1 MEQCTQ
7 SKWEVWLRRAS
18 VVLFAVSIL
27 MYVTA
32 LEFAGGSILRFLWY
46 AVVFC
51 MILMPG
57 VRVTEL
63 LMPQLTRTEKIPVS
77 FAMGVGVLFLCY
89 ITLGRLT
96 VPPMWA
102 MLVVLGPMTIWQG
115 YVYVQR
121 IRKAPKKIPKLLE
134 NPGAAFLLIAFAG
147 GLFVFSFTG
156 VLGYAKAS
164 AAGNMIY
171 HQDMLWRTA
180 NAASVQLG
188 APLMNMQSV
197 GSQLRYHYL
206 GDAISGFGAMFSGV
220 LPYEATCFYHYPFLL
235 FAMVFGLFSA
245 ARAYGASEKAASILP
260 FAVLF
265 FNSASSMV
273 AVDIMLDM
281 NGVATA
287 TALTTAVLIFLF
299 RVQRDETIKPT
310 FYIAYAVVILTLL
323 MSKNLYGMLL
333 TCALLAAVVFGAVF
347 QRRFYGRG
355 LLLAGIGGGVFA
367 LCWHFVY
374 QYAVNNLLQEFW
386 ITPKDFIKT
395 LLTNMPLGVVLW
407 LIAIVLSI
415 MQIKKL
421 SFARLV
427 VHAATIGGML
437 AFFLFHHYSASQNYF
452 LIAALLFMWF
462 CALDTEKLLTD
473 VKPLRIAAGVLAC
486 LCVVSTAIGFAP
498 AGRKGFQVMKRSA
511 GIQPDFPWE
520 TRTITRAD
528 EQAAMWLRE
537 NMKPDEVFATNRN
550 ARDPYYAREG
560 IWHYY
565 TAMSGRQAYMEG
577 WMYSLTYGHDYW
589 EMRRQLEQIS
599 DGIFACQDTES
610 AFAMARAEGIDYL
623 LVTKWLKS
631 IPFAGMEAGPVKFE
645 GAEPVFENSDTAI
658 YRVPQE

>member
-1 MEQCTQ
+1 MNHLTE
-7 SKWEVWLRRAS
+7 SKTEIWLRRA
-18 VVLFAVSIL
+18 AVIL
-27 MYVTA
+27 LGIAVAMYFTA
-32 LEFAGGSILRFLWY
+32 LEFAGGSILRFIWY

-51 MILMPG
+51 LIMLPG

-63 LMPQLTRTEKIPVS
+63 LMPQLERAEKISVS
-77 FAMGVGVLFLCY
+77 FAMGVGILFLAY
-89 ITLGRLT
+89 TTFGRLT
-96 VPPMWA
+96 TPPMWA
-102 MLVVLGPMTIWQG
+102 MMIPVLPLTCWQLWIWAK
-115 YVYVQR
+115 R
-121 IRKAPKKIPKLLE
+121 IRKAPKKFPNVFAQPGMPLLM
-134 NPGAAFLLIAFAG
+134 IAFAG

-156 VLGYAKAS
+156 VLTFAKAS

-180 NAASVQLG
+180 NAAAVQLG
-188 APLMNMQSV
+188 SPLMNMQSF

-235 FAMVFGLFSA
+235 FSMVFGLFAA
-245 ARAYGASEKAASILP
+245 ARTYGASEKTASILP

-265 FNSASSMV
+265 FNTASSMV

-287 TALTTAVLIFLF
+287 TTLTAAVLIFLF
-299 RVQRDETIKPT
+299 RIERDEKIDPAFYVAYTI
-310 FYIAYAVVILTLL
+310 VILTLL

-333 TCALLAAVVFGAVF
+333 ICALAASVVFGLIF
-347 QRRFYGRG
+347 QRRFYRRG
-355 LLLAGIGGGVFA
+355 LLLAVIGGGVFA

-386 ITPKDFIKT
+386 LAPKEFIKT
-395 LLTNMPLGVVLW
+395 LFTNLPLGVILW
-407 LIAIVLSI
+407 LITLVLSI

-421 SFARLV
+421 SFGRLV
-427 VHAATIGGML
+427 VNAATLGGML
-437 AFFLFHHYSASQNYF
+437 AYFMFHHYSASQNYF

-462 CALDTEKLLTD
+462 CTLDAESLLAK
-473 VKPLRIAAGVLAC
+473 VKPLQIAAAAVAC
-486 LCVVSTAIGFAP
+486 LCIVSTAIGFAP

-520 TRTITRAD
+520 TRTITPAD
-528 EQAAMWLRE
+528 EEAAMWLRD
-537 NMKPDEVFATNRN
+537 NMKPDEMFATNRN
-550 ARDPYYAREG
+550 ARDPYFAREG

-565 TAMSGRQAYMEG
+565 TAMSGRQSYMEG

-599 DGIFACQDTES
+599 DGIFACRDAES
-610 AFAMARAEGIDYL
+610 AFEMARKEGIDYL

-645 GAEPVFENSDTAI
+645 GAQPVFENCDTAI